1 MGRKTESLQHALIR
15 QVEER
20 KNNLTSK
27 SYRKSVKKFVA
38 WAKENGYRKPE
49 QLTKD
54 VIQKYEKALEQDS
67 KCYKPATIHTFL
79 APVCDALEVPME
91 QIWKPRRTAGTI
103 SRGRDRDAEGN
114 KIEKNR
120 QGREQE
126 KDPKYARL
134 VKGQHAIG
142 IRRAEL
148 KKLEGADLINEE
160 EDWYVRVKRGKG
172 GKAQMQFILPD
183 DVPTVCRIFE
193 DIAPDQKVFSENE
206 MNNKINL
213 HGLRAQHAQDCYFY
227 YINMIERDPSAAAK
241 LRAKLLSRWD
251 EGNERLKNSN
261 FEKWKKQRER
271 FVAEMDDRP
280 YLLRGEN
287 LRKAQAL
294 GVPDRYNR
302 LALMCVSVMHLS
314 HWRLDVTVINYLV
327 R

>member
-20 KNNLTSK
+20 KNNRTSK
-27 SYRKSVKKFVA
+27 SYRKNVKKFVA

-54 VIQKYEKALEQDS
+54 VIQKYEKALEQDP
-67 KCYKPATIHTFL
+67 KCYKPSTIHTFL

-134 VKGQHAIG
+134 VKGQRAIG

-227 YINMIERDPSAAAK
+227 YVTMIERDPSAAAK